1 MPARSWMAGAIVLS
15 FAFPGYATAQA
26 IKIGVIGMMTG
37 PGAAWGI
44 AAAEA
49 ARFAAEEANAAGGLD
64 VNGAK
69 RKVEVIVYDDQYKAS
84 ESLAAYNRLV
94 NEDGAKFFMTMSSA
108 AMLAMTQDVERDNV
122 LVLTGSYSRKVI
134 NADIKHIIRMYST
147 PTEYMEGAIR
157 WMKGNL
163 PGKRVAI
170 VNPNDETGWDITDV
184 SARGFA
190 KEGYEVITRELYDRT
205 QKDFQPLL
213 TRVIAMQPDFIELGS
228 SSPALAGLIV
238 RQARELGY
246 KNAFS
251 ALGGPGPR
259 EIVAAAGAAAAEG
272 MVNILYAD
280 PANKAYQELS
290 ERFQKKIGQP
300 PNEFIVPCYDS
311 VKVLLKAI
319 SLSGD
324 PDNAEKVAGAFAKA
338 LPMKSLQGQD
348 LSFGGKS
355 TMGTDAQIMTVNY
368 IGQIRNGQPVAV
380 GVTK

>member
-1 MPARSWMAGAIVLS
+1 MPTRSWMAGAIMLS
-15 FAFPGYATAQA
+15 FAFPGYAAAQN

-37 PGAAWGI
+37 AGAAWGI

-64 VNGAK
+64 VNGTK

-84 ESLAAYNRLV
+84 ESLSAYNRLV

-134 NADIKHIIRMYST
+134 TPDIKHIIRMYST

-163 PGKRVAI
+163 LGKRVAI

-190 KEGYEVITRELYDRT
+190 KEGFEVITRELYDRT

-213 TRVIAMQPDFIELGS
+213 TRVIAMQPDIIELGS

-280 PANKAYQELS
+280 PSNTAYQALS

-319 SLSGD
+319 ALSGD
-324 PDNAEKVAGAFAKA
+324 PDNAEKVAAAFAKA
-338 LPMKSLQGQD
+338 LPMKSLQGQE

-368 IGQIRNGQPVAV
+368 IGQIRSGQPVAV
-380 GVTK
+380 GITK